1 MVKVYHYTNSFDSV
15 KLHVLTKDFGESNT
29 DKTYYR
35 PDISSA
41 RSKLAGL
48 TGNTRVGFYDFP
60 NGVDTGDTLQTTLR
74 SKSLDRTEVDMIG
87 DALKANIENKKA
99 KDKENVA
106 EELRK
111 RGVKDIDNAIKK
123 IADSVS
129 APADSD
135 AKK

>member
-1 MVKVYHYTNSFDSV
+1 MAKVFHYNNSFTG
-15 KLHVLTKDFGESNT
+15 KELHVFTKDFGESNT

-35 PDISSA
+35 PDISST
-41 RSKLAGL
+41 RSQLAGL
-48 TGNTRVGFYDFP
+48 TGNTRVGVYDFP

-74 SKSLDRTEVDMIG
+74 SKSLDRTEIDAIG
-87 DALKANIENKKA
+87 DALQANIENKKA

-129 APADSD
+129 APADSG